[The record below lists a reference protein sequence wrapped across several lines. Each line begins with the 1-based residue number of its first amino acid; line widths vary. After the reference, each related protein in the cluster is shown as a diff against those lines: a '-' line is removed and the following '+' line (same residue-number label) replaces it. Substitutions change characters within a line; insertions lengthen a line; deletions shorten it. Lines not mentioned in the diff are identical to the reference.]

1 MGGQIAGPRL
11 QGRVVPQSGG
21 DWPLFWPGGL
31 VEFEAHYQLEAAD
44 GTPIYIHNRGI
55 AWSSP
60 DVLARLEAFRIDS
73 RPLEIEAAHYRWNAY
88 VRIDPA
94 ARSRL
99 AETFLSMGQPL
110 SALVQLKRAWKAGT
124 NLAGYVHRRPRDL
137 LLAADCAMRLSLFD
151 EAEEYLDRCI
161 EADDRSEEARRAIAE
176 KAKLLYL
183 TNRYAELRE
192 HAEEAVNLYPDDPTL
207 HTLLAHAYWNLGAWE
222 PASRSYERA
231 RALDPENGLIALN
244 AARGKERLGE
254 TEAAFERY
262 LAAANLFL
270 KTESYGDLPEA
281 VAVIRGERDP
291 SPVRRG
297 SAAAAAKSGGC
308 LSEVKGQAIAKRALE
323 VAAAGGHNLLMMGLP
338 GSGKTML
345 ARCLPSILPPL
356 SREESLTVTKI
367 YSVAGILEEGCDLL
381 AERPFRSPHHSISYA
396 GLAGGGSPLLR
407 PGEISLAHGGVLFL
421 DEMPEFR
428 RDALEVLRQ
437 PLEEGRV
444 TISRSSGKAVFP
456 ALFMLVASMNP
467 CPCGFRGDTVRPCTC
482 SSGTL
487 RRYLNKL
494 SGPLLDRI
502 DMQIEVPRLTPAE
515 LRESAGSET
524 SEAVRERVL
533 RARRLQ
539 EERAGAPGACNARLS
554 PSELMR
560 QCRLD
565 DAAEGFLLQAVNR
578 LGLTARGYHRCLRV
592 ARTIADLA
600 GRERIE
606 AADLAEAVQYRSL
619 ERCVASLY

>member
-1 MGGQIAGPRL
+1 MIARLSSCALAGIEAQPVEVEVHISGGLPNVFVVGLADTAVKEASRRVKAAIRNAEYEFPSRVVTVNLAPAHRRKEGSHYDLPIALGVLAAGGAIPPKRL
-11 QGRVVPQSGG
+11 GDLLVAGELALDGRVREVRGAMVMAACARSLGKRAVVVPTCNAAEAA
-21 DWPLFWPGGL
+21 L
-31 VEFEAHYQLEAAD
+31 VEGVEVI
-44 GTPIYIHNRGI
+44 G
-55 AWSSP
+55 
-60 DVLARLEAFRIDS
+60 
-73 RPLEIEAAHYRWNAY
+73 
-88 VRIDPA
+88 VR
-94 ARSRL
+94 
-99 AETFLSMGQPL
+99 
-110 SALVQLKRAWKAGT
+110 
-124 NLAGYVHRRPRDL
+124 
-137 LLAADCAMRLSLFD
+137 
-151 EAEEYLDRCI
+151 
-161 EADDRSEEARRAIAE
+161 
-176 KAKLLYL
+176 
-183 TNRYAELRE
+183 
-192 HAEEAVNLYPDDPTL
+192 
-207 HTLLAHAYWNLGAWE
+207 
-222 PASRSYERA
+222 
-231 RALDPENGLIALN
+231 
-244 AARGKERLGE
+244 
-254 TEAAFERY
+254 
-262 LAAANLFL
+262 
-270 KTESYGDLPEA
+270 DLPEA

-323 VAAAGGHNLLMMGLP
+323 VAAAGGHNLLMMGPP

-533 RARRLQ
+533 QARRLQ